1 MINQTTAQLAVPDVV
16 RVAAR
21 SKKKHL
27 QQGFFHDSCSDMH
40 LSNLSF
46 YFFFLDSRQHFSSFK
61 KMIEILPQSVH
72 QHKINW
78 TKVDKKVEK
87 TNCEKLQSHLDGQ
100 KTNNCFNTMFI
111 HHVALGAH
119 LFTSDGQLLPSVSRW
134 AFQHWTEP
142 NLIFRYWMCNLS
154 FAVFCNFLSFD
165 PLQHTLVVF
174 DGFSVLFF
182 QLLRSVCQSAQIP
195 LMGCVVVWINGL
207 L

>member
-21 SKKKHL
+21 SKKKTL
-27 QQGFFHDSCSDMH
+27 ATRI
-40 LSNLSF
+40 LSRLLLGHALIQSF
-46 YFFFLDSRQHFSSFK
+46 VLFFFLLDSRQHFSSFK

-154 FAVFCNFLSFD
+154 FAVFVTFSLLTLCSTLWWCLMGFLCY
-165 PLQHTLVVF
+165 
-174 DGFSVLFF
+174 FF
-182 QLLRSVCQSAQIP
+182 NSWDQFVNLLRSP
-195 LMGCVVVWINGL
+195 
-207 L
+207 